1 MERQTQSWKPMLFS
15 AGAFWLVTIMY
26 MWRLIGGDRSTPV
39 LIGAFLFPIAAAL
52 ATLGS
57 LSMRR
62 AAKKVLTENV
72 YEDAIR
78 ARAYAA
84 LEFPGTY
91 HLAFRDLRALVEQHV
106 TGTRGLDF
114 GCGTGRST
122 RYMEGLGFKSV
133 GVDVSEQ
140 MVAEARAADPS
151 GDYRV
156 IPDGDLSTLSGSKFD
171 LVLSTFTFDN
181 IATAPKKVLLLKQLR
196 DILDTDGR
204 IINLVSS
211 PEIYVNEWA
220 SFSTKDFPENKEA
233 RTGDLV
239 RIVMLDVDDR
249 RPVEDVVWE
258 HEDYLRL
265 YDEAGLEVVAT
276 ERPLAT
282 GDEGVD
288 WGSETE
294 IAPWVIYVLASK
306 NRTGS

>member
-15 AGAFWLVTIMY
+15 AGAFWLATIMY
-26 MWRLIGGDRSTPV
+26 MWRLVAGDRSIPV
-39 LIGAFLFPIAAAL
+39 LIGAFLFPVAAAL
-52 ATLGS
+52 ATLGA

-62 AAKKVLTENV
+62 ASKRVLTENV

-91 HLAFRDLRALVEQHV
+91 HLAFRDLRALVEKHV
-106 TGTRGLDF
+106 TGKRGLDF

-122 RYMEGLGFKSV
+122 RYIEDLGFEAV
-133 GVDVSEQ
+133 GVDVSAE
-140 MVAEARAADPS
+140 MVSEARAADPR

-156 IPDGDLSTLSGSKFD
+156 IPDGDLSSLSGSTFD
-171 LVLSTFTFDN
+171 LILSTFTFDN
-181 IATAPKKVLLLKQLR
+181 IATAPKKLLLLKQLG
-196 DILDTDGR
+196 DLLDTDGR

-220 SFSTKDFPENKEA
+220 SFSTKDHPENKKA

-239 RIVMLDVDDR
+239 RIVMLDVDDK

-258 HEDYLRL
+258 HEDYLKL
-265 YDEAGLEVVAT
+265 YDEAGLDVVAT

-282 GDEGVD
+282 GEEGVD
-288 WGSETE
+288 WVSETE
-294 IAPWVIYVLASK
+294 IAPWVIYVLAPK
-306 NRTGS
+306 N